1 MDEVISKLEL
11 LTNQFVQSLDTN
23 DVDAIVHFV
32 EQRQVLIDEFTKMR
46 EQASLYAS
54 EDEAVQKAV
63 NQKMAER
70 IKHLLS
76 YDPLIN
82 EKMSQMMGNTAQQ
95 VSKINQSRK
104 REQAYNPA
112 YSADSI
118 YFDKKK

>member
-1 MDEVISKLEL
+1 MEEVIGKLEV
-11 LTNQFVQSLDTN
+11 LTSQFVQTLDTT
-23 DVDAIVHFV
+23 DVDAIAHFI
-32 EQRQVLIDEFTKMR
+32 EQRQILIDEFTKLR
-46 EQASLYAS
+46 EQASLYIS
-54 EDEAVQKAV
+54 QDEAEQKAV
-63 NQKMAER
+63 NQKIANR

-82 EKMSQMMGNTAQQ
+82 EKMSQLMGNTAQQ

-112 YSADSI
+112 YNADAI